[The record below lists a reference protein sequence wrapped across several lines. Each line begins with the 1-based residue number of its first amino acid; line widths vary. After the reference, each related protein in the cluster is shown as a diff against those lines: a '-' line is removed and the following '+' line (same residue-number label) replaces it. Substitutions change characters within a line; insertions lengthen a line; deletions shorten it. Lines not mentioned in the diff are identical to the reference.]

1 MCRRFRVARGPK
13 SAFKDNGENFAIR
26 ALTSCSSRNLIE
38 PGVDPF
44 LKRFA
49 KPTSN
54 DPTLIDC
61 LDEESDAEVTERCQ
75 KVLRFV
81 EQRPERRIAL
91 VSHGMFLK
99 AFIELIRPNAPEG
112 TPRDLYADFLDN
124 CEIRQIVRHS
134 FVEFRESRGWPIVLA
149 APHGG
154 KLAPSSIA
162 DRTKGCCEPDTAS
175 VELADVV
182 AAAFARRG
190 AAPPALVALHLH
202 RQKLEANRG
211 RAKAVDSHCA
221 AGSGSG
227 NPALHAWDEYHQ
239 SLERAMRDCVAAFGF
254 CLFLDIHGQSHR
266 DEVGVKC
273 SRLFVQRNVTADWM
287 HAGDRIGVPRVIF

>member
-112 TPRDLYADFLDN
+112 TPREQAQFAVWPTARTYAFPFRLHVLLEDTPCSVLYFSSATAEIDLL
-124 CEIRQIVRHS
+124 
-134 FVEFRESRGWPIVLA
+134 SR
-149 APHGG
+149 
-154 KLAPSSIA
+154 
-162 DRTKGCCEPDTAS
+162 
-175 VELADVV
+175 
-182 AAAFARRG
+182 RR
-190 AAPPALVALHLH
+190 L
-202 RQKLEANRG
+202 
-211 RAKAVDSHCA
+211 
-221 AGSGSG
+221 
-227 NPALHAWDEYHQ
+227 
-239 SLERAMRDCVAAFGF
+239 
-254 CLFLDIHGQSHR
+254 
-266 DEVGVKC
+266 
-273 SRLFVQRNVTADWM
+273 
-287 HAGDRIGVPRVIF
+287 